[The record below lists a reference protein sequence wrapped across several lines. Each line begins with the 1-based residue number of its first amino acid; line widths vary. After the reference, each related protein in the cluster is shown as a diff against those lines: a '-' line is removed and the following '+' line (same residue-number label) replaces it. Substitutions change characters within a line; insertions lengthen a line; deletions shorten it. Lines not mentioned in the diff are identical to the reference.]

1 MGVEFSDAQVASV
14 TINVTD
20 DRGRKASLTF
30 EDKGVHFY
38 NRRPR
43 QGKASFVSYAQL
55 LNLAKEQN
63 AEFFDRPKRRSGPHL
78 KR

>member
-1 MGVEFSDAQVASV
+1 MGVQFSDAQVASLI
-14 TINVTD
+14 INVTD

-30 EDKGVHFY
+30 EDDGVQFH

-63 AEFFDRPKRRSGPHL
+63 PEFFERPKRRGGCA
-78 KR
+78 